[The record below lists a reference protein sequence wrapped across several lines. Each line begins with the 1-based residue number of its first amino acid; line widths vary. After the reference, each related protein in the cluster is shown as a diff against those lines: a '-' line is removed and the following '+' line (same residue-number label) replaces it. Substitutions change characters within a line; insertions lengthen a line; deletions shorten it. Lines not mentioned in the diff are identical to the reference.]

1 MIDDVDDD
9 DDVSMIVLFQECL
22 TSSQFTGTSTPTRSE
37 RHFVKLDLSSLKG
50 MKSNHNN
57 GKHWL

>member
-9 DDVSMIVLFQECL
+9 DDVSIIVLFQECL

-50 MKSNHNN
+50 MKSNS
-57 GKHWL
+57 